1 MKNTDFP
8 LKKTFEQDFL
18 SDKWELLFSLIYE
31 QSTMAEFHEFFA
43 KSSHEQMMEVYR
55 MIKKQI
61 KLTWMEKLLSFVFWW
76 YRGHIE
82 RSLEMD
88 VIIQNVLANRFRT
101 YESVYNQTEHLRK
114 SEENSWNIEKKVLFS
129 ANLSIVCQKYC
140 IDPATLMKEFT
151 LEQYMWLQDGV
162 IFNVNEQEWKKWQ
175 AENQMALVDK
185 EEVKKR
191 AAATRKAFEELEKKQ
206 QSQK

>member
-1 MKNTDFP
+1 
-8 LKKTFEQDFL
+8 
-18 SDKWELLFSLIYE
+18 
-31 QSTMAEFHEFFA
+31 MAEFHEFFA
-43 KSSHEQMMEVYR
+43 QSHDRQMKEVYSL
-55 MIKKQI
+55 IKSQI
-61 KLTWMEKLLSFVFWW
+61 PLTFFEKCMRIIFWNTF
-76 YRGHIE
+76 RGKIE
-82 RSLEMD
+82 RSLDIDKM
-88 VIIQNVLANRFRT
+88 IQNVLANRYRT